1 MKDLQ
6 TNLNKAMEI
15 FNIKA
20 EQVTVEDGLSAED
33 KAMTQM
39 ILDNLDAIEEPTVDV
54 LLDTVAYDE
63 KPQGATIGAVANR
76 LPQNQVTVT
85 LKELADAAVNGQSW
99 KASILTDKS
108 NASFVSSSIVALDI
122 DNKDFKGGEIYTS
135 VNEFMALNHKYQPCF
150 IYETFSS
157 TEEHERYRAVYV
169 FDTVITDYST
179 IVALYNEVKAQY
191 PTVNFDNSVDPG
203 KILFGGKSLKYFNM
217 AVNSLPALTV
227 APIEIQRVSS
237 SVTSS
242 KAYTGVVEVEEFIDA
257 ELEIMENLR
266 TIADKYADVKEIDI
280 NKSYEWINENVK
292 MTDALGIE
300 EGARFRCI
308 LPDHEDNNPSARIVT
323 DGGVQKYFCS
333 CEANGYRLITLVSK
347 LLDMSEVKVKTMILK
362 AINVSY
368 GSEYQ
373 KATERYIA
381 DLRRNLP
388 KVLSQDLK
396 DYLHKRKLFQ
406 TYKLIIDF
414 ADNHI
419 TYNSLSNDDR
429 VVFFIGKRALQDE
442 MKQNYISGNAGQKL
456 TALCELGLL
465 RKLTDSELKDNVL
478 SNADR
483 TRKALQTKLTK
494 NTGIDV
500 TELNR
505 VDFYELVDL
514 SPSLVAKVM
523 DTVKDMKDNA
533 VRQRG
538 NNINRRVNTFGA
550 EEVTQHINVQST
562 IDTKKQNKVQTKL
575 EAVISNLFASSKC
588 FSEAD
593 LIKAFYATDKKHMTK
608 DKAQQIVLDFI
619 PLFISA
625 GLLQRVRVNK
635 DTRKQ
640 YDVPAKYK
648 SNTFIYVVK

>member
-6 TNLNKAMEI
+6 ANLNKAMEI
-15 FNIKA
+15 FNIKV
-20 EQVTVEDGLSAED
+20 EQVTIEDVLSDED

-39 ILDNLDAIEEPTVDV
+39 ILDNLDAVEEVTVDV

-122 DNKDFKGGEIYTS
+122 DNKDFKGGEVYTS
-135 VNEFMALNHKYQPCF
+135 VNEFMALNNKYQPCF

-157 TEEHERYRAVYV
+157 TEEHERYRVVYA
-169 FDTVITDYST
+169 FDEVITDYST

-203 KILFGGKSLKYFNM
+203 KILFGGKSLRYFNM

-227 APIEIQRVSS
+227 APIEVQRVSTS
-237 SVTSS
+237 KSS
-242 KAYTGVVEVEEFIDA
+242 KTITEAIEIDKTEVFFNLCGV
-257 ELEIMENLR
+257 
-266 TIADKYADVKEIDI
+266 ADKYADVKEIDI
-280 NKSYEWINENVK
+280 NESDKWINENVLA
-292 MTDALGIE
+292 TDALGIE

-308 LPDHEDNNPSARIVT
+308 LPDHEDNHPSARIATV
-323 DGGVQKYFCS
+323 GKEQVYFCS
-333 CEANGYRLITLVSK
+333 CEASGYRLITLLSK
-347 LLDMSEVKVKTMILK
+347 VLDMSPMRVKTMILD
-362 AINVSY
+362 ALHISY

-381 DLRRNLP
+381 DLRRNLS
-388 KVLSQDLK
+388 KVLTQNLK

-478 SNADR
+478 NNADR

-538 NNINRRVNTFGA
+538 NNINRRVNAFGA
-550 EEVTQHINVQST
+550 EEVIQHINVQST
-562 IDTKKQNKVQTKL
+562 IDTKKQSKVQTKL

-608 DKAQQIVLDFI
+608 DKAQQAVLDFI
-619 PLFISA
+619 PLFINA

-648 SNTFIYVVK
+648 SNTFIYVAK